1 MVAIRDVARE
11 AGVST
16 ATVSRVLEGGG
27 YPVKVDT
34 RKRVLDAV
42 ERLQYQPNHLARN
55 LRRGRTTTVGVC
67 AGVLNPS
74 ALSALDGILEA
85 CRSAGRQVHVAI
97 SAWDPVQERQHLERF
112 YQERSDGVISYPVGA
127 GAESYL
133 RLREAGIPVVL
144 LHRKVP
150 GFRAPLARHDFVD
163 GYARAIGYLVGRG
176 HRRVGA
182 LLPASP
188 VSRAEHARAWRKA
201 LLQADL
207 PTDPTLTCHVD
218 LETADV
224 AVEASRITLLAGP
237 QRPTALVAASF
248 AATLLAIHLAY
259 REGLVV
265 GRDLDV
271 VGGGDPRWGFL
282 VTPPIPLLRVD
293 AFRLGVVAA
302 ELLEARI
309 ADPALAPAAPEV
321 IVPID
326 LVEPDRAFVS
336 QAEELHP
343 VAALN
348 GARR

>member
-16 ATVSRVLEGGG
+16 ATVSRVLEGG
-27 YPVKVDT
+27 YPVKADT
-34 RKRVLDAV
+34 RQRVTDAV
-42 ERLQYQPNHLARN
+42 ERLRYQPNHLARN
-55 LRRGRTTTVGVC
+55 LRRGRTNTVGVC

-97 SAWDPVQERQHLERF
+97 SAWDPAQERQHLERF

-127 GAESYL
+127 SAESYL
-133 RLREAGIPVVL
+133 RLRDAGIPVVL
-144 LHRKVP
+144 LHRKVA

-163 GYARAIGYLVGRG
+163 GYARAVNYLVQHG
-176 HRRVGA
+176 HRRIGA

-201 LLQADL
+201 LVQADL
-207 PTDPTLTCHVD
+207 PAEPELSCHVD

-224 AVEASRITLLAGP
+224 AVEAANIDLLAGSR
-237 QRPTALVAASF
+237 RPTAVVAASF

-259 REGLVV
+259 QEGLRV
-265 GRDLDV
+265 GLDLDI
-271 VGGGDPRWGFL
+271 VGAGDSRWGFL

-293 AFRLGVVAA
+293 AFQLGVVAA

-326 LVEPDRAFVS
+326 LVEPERAVVGRP
-336 QAEELHP
+336 EELLP
-343 VAALN
+343 VG
-348 GARR
+348 GASGLRR